1 MGLAPAEP
9 KNPNVLPL
17 FCTNLL
23 NTKSPYFL
31 LKVALSKILC
41 SNCNV
46 EVVQYYDDAYKG
58 RRAKCPICGVSFPL
72 E

>member
-1 MGLAPAEP
+1 M
-9 KNPNVLPL
+9 
-17 FCTNLL
+17 
-23 NTKSPYFL
+23 SI
-31 LKVALSKILC
+31 SKIFC

-58 RRAKCPICGVSFPL
+58 RRGKCPICNVSFPL